1 MKMDKIKCEIIC
13 DKNDVERDNLTKR
26 YNKLTEQTVA
36 KSLSEDETDIS
47 VHDLEVHNTSQSSFN
62 SIDNTN
68 TPKKVY
74 VNFDEIEN
82 FDLFLEEKP
91 SITCIKDKKKE
102 VLIDNE
108 SNQTSSKKIDSQP
121 LMNSNDLKFAY
132 LSEGSPTNR
141 LKKKS
146 SKLSLS
152 QFESTYDK
160 IKFVEITEN
169 RAGNY
174 NRYVSKVFET
184 MKGFNK
190 IDFAPLIEE
199 KSQYLGPNNQKYTL
213 LIDLDETLIHS
224 DFNNV
229 YEGECDHLL
238 HFTHENEEITIPLFV
253 RPGLMDFLTFCQ
265 QHFEVCIFTA
275 SRKEYADCILNFL
288 DPANQIFKYRFYR
301 DDCISIKGKIFI
313 KDMNIFKNRYPEYM
327 LMIDNSL
334 YSFANQLS
342 NGILITSFYN
352 NKKDKELSNLQKYL
366 KSIIEMDKDVRKVN
380 EKVFNFE
387 HIRNQILT
395 D

>member
-1 MKMDKIKCEIIC
+1 MDKIKCEIIC

-47 VHDLEVHNTSQSSFN
+47 VHDLEVHITSQSSFN

-91 SITCIKDKKKE
+91 SITCMKDKKKE

-190 IDFAPLIEE
+190 IDFAPLIE
-199 KSQYLGPNNQKYTL
+199 
-213 LIDLDETLIHS
+213 
-224 DFNNV
+224 
-229 YEGECDHLL
+229 
-238 HFTHENEEITIPLFV
+238 
-253 RPGLMDFLTFCQ
+253 
-265 QHFEVCIFTA
+265 
-275 SRKEYADCILNFL
+275 
-288 DPANQIFKYRFYR
+288 
-301 DDCISIKGKIFI
+301 
-313 KDMNIFKNRYPEYM
+313 
-327 LMIDNSL
+327 
-334 YSFANQLS
+334 
-342 NGILITSFYN
+342 
-352 NKKDKELSNLQKYL
+352 
-366 KSIIEMDKDVRKVN
+366 
-380 EKVFNFE
+380 
-387 HIRNQILT
+387 
-395 D
+395 